1 MAIVHQHALDP
12 ARAVLNQPPPLEG
25 VDTFALDLAL
35 REGLEREGGGWGA
48 RDAHEAGAI
57 AGSAEARA
65 HGRATLFMLWSG
77 IDAGVMCPVSMTHA
91 AVPALRDGAPE
102 LAARW
107 EPVLGTT
114 DYAAVGLAGMAM
126 TERQGGSDVRANLTR
141 AEPVGDGL
149 WVLDG
154 HKWFCSSPPCRVFL
168 VLAQSDDGLSCFLL
182 ERGPGMEFQRLK
194 DKQARAAHAAEA
206 LECFGGNGYVED
218 SGMPLLLRDSP
229 LNSIWGGSGD
239 VAALDVRRA
248 IAREPAGAAAFVA
261 ECELARGADRRLDGH
276 LDALRGRLGALASLA
291 TQDARF
297 AARSL
302 VEDLALGFQ
311 GSLLVRHAP
320 AAVADGFCAG
330 RLGGHAGRVYG
341 TLPPGTD
348 ARAILARAY
357 PA

>member
-1 MAIVHQHALDP
+1 MAIVHQHALHP

-107 EPVLGTT
+107 EP
-114 DYAAVGLAGMAM
+114 
-126 TERQGGSDVRANLTR
+126 
-141 AEPVGDGL
+141 
-149 WVLDG
+149 
-154 HKWFCSSPPCRVFL
+154 
-168 VLAQSDDGLSCFLL
+168 AQSDDGLSCFLL

-229 LNSIWGGSGD
+229 LNSIWGGSGN